1 MGWKPKSCGTKTRRR
16 GLQSIA
22 PAKAA
27 CGIWVQGG
35 LPLDAHEGTC
45 EQTSMTLS
53 LCVRR
58 TPACLIN
65 PALGSCG
72 AMAVVD
78 QHRLCGGL
86 LETFARFSGHGRSV
100 AARIAEPAKSEAEC
114 TTSETYKSVAL
125 GAP

>member
-16 GLQSIA
+16 GLQHVA
-22 PAKAA
+22 PPKSV
-27 CGIWVQGG
+27 CRTWGRED
-35 LPLDAHEGTC
+35 LPLAPHEGTC
-45 EQTSMTLS
+45 EKTSWTLS

-58 TPACLIN
+58 KPACMIN

-78 QHRLCGGL
+78 QKRPCVGM

-100 AARIAEPAKSEAEC
+100 SARMSGLQV
-114 TTSETYKSVAL
+114 TDGNTDSL
-125 GAP
+125 